1 MKAPAG
7 AAEQTHRKVKS
18 FSFGSYILDIGSEM
32 TPFMNMP
39 NKLTLLRIILIP
51 VFVFFMLCNI
61 NYNVIYALIVFVLAS
76 LTDALDGYLARK
88 YERVTT
94 FGKLMDPIAD
104 KMLTVSALICF
115 LELDVR
121 FVNSIVIILIIFR
134 EFMITGLR
142 LIAISENKVIAAGGW
157 GKLKTI
163 FQIVTIIAIM
173 VDMIVPLKVGSFDLI
188 MWLVIVM
195 VVITVYSGIEY
206 LISNIQLLKFK

>member
-1 MKAPAG
+1 
-7 AAEQTHRKVKS
+7 
-18 FSFGSYILDIGSEM
+18 
-32 TPFMNMP
+32 MNIP

-51 VFVFFMLCNI
+51 IFVFFMLCNI
-61 NYNVIYALIVFVLAS
+61 KNNVIYALAVFVLAS

-88 YERVTT
+88 YKQVTT

-104 KMLTVSALICF
+104 KMLTISALICF

-121 FVNSIVIILIIFR
+121 FINSAVLILIIFR
-134 EFMITGLR
+134 EFIITGLR
-142 LIAISENKVIAAGGW
+142 LIAISENKVIAAGSW

-163 FQIVTIIAIM
+163 FQIITIIAVM
-173 VDMIVPLKVGSFDLI
+173 LDMIVSLKFGSFDLI